1 MAASHPW
8 VILFDIDGTLI
19 TVNRSFNRP
28 LLRSIVDDLGINYA
42 GVETDPF
49 SGRTDHDIL
58 SSFLV
63 NHNLDENLYSR
74 LKSEYLGR
82 LSSRIEKNHI
92 TRHPYIDDA
101 IQYFS
106 ASGCILGLLTGNFPS
121 AAKRKLDVAEVDLN
135 YSIGAFGEFHRERNM
150 LPQLAVDQVREL
162 INQEPDPQRFVII
175 GDTPRDIQC
184 AKHAGMKCV
193 SVTTGKFS
201 GEELAEYNPDLIID
215 SMKDPEIWFGK
226 ITG

>member
-49 SGRTDHDIL
+49 SGRTDHDIF

-92 TRHPYIDDA
+92 TRHLYIDDA

-106 ASGCILGLLTGNFPS
+106 ASGYILGLLTGNFPS

-150 LPQLAVDQVREL
+150 LPQLAVDQLREL

-175 GDTPRDIQC
+175 GDTPRDIEC

-201 GEELAEYNPDLIID
+201 REELAEYNPDLIID